1 MRVDRRIL
9 VVVPAR
15 GGSQGV
21 KLKNLEPVGGI
32 PLVARVGQLVRELDW
47 VDRAVVS
54 TDHPEIAKVA
64 VDSGLEAPFQ
74 RPADLSGDQVG
85 DREVLA
91 QALEA
96 TEADDGEHYDV
107 VVMLQPTS
115 PLRRAEH
122 VTASVDKLIG
132 GGFDSV
138 WTVSPTD
145 TKSHPLKQLVLEGD
159 RLDHWDPEGARIV
172 ARQQL
177 RPVHH
182 RNGAAYALTRDCL
195 LGQRSILGKQA
206 SAVVIEEPMLSID
219 TREDF
224 ARVEELLEARGR
236 TAHTGSRALPRRRV
250 IFQPLRGRPLH
261 RLFWK
266 RLRLPR
272 RLVHPLLSAAKVA
285 LNPVQFRLRQKLAAE
300 LESATQAHGVI
311 PPSQGCLRFGAGE
324 LPGADAAVARCAKIF
339 EAARVASPDAAERF
353 NPNKRFLL
361 SILSGAGFCEH
372 PELIRFM
379 VSRPILDT
387 AMAYLGSV
395 PLLAGAA
402 LWWSPRNETARSSQL
417 HHRDNED
424 WSQVKLLLNVFDV
437 TDDHGPFTFL
447 PADVSEGIRDAVGYV
462 TGRVDDGRIGEAGE
476 HALKL
481 VGRAGSGAF
490 VDTARCLHFG
500 SRANRLDR
508 LLLMIQ
514 FLRFH
519 SPTESSFRFQVPPDL
534 PGLDPDPV
542 QRLALGIE

>member
-1 MRVDRRIL
+1 MQEGRRIL

-15 GGSQGV
+15 GGSKGV
-21 KLKNLEPVGGI
+21 KLKNLEPVGGV
-32 PLVARVGQLVRELDW
+32 PLVARVGELVRELDW

-54 TDHPEIAKVA
+54 TDHPEIARVA
-64 VDSGLEAPFQ
+64 ADSGLDDPFQ
-74 RPADLSGDQVG
+74 RPADLSGDEVG

-91 QALEA
+91 HALEA

-145 TKSHPLKQLVLEGD
+145 SKSHPLKQLVLEED

-182 RNGAAYALTRDCL
+182 RNGAAYAITRECL
-195 LGQRSILGKQA
+195 LGQQSILGKRA
-206 SAVVIEEPMLSID
+206 SALVIEEPMLSID

-224 ARVEELLEARGR
+224 ARVEELLAARNG
-236 TAHTGSRALPRRRV
+236 TAAGLPRRRV

-261 RLFWK
+261 RLLWK

-272 RLVHPLLSAAKVA
+272 RLVHSLLSAAKVA
-285 LNPVQFRLRQKLAAE
+285 LNPVQFRLRRQLAEEIGSPSRSLGA
-300 LESATQAHGVI
+300 I
-311 PPSQGCLRFGAGE
+311 PPSQGYLRFAAGK
-324 LPGADAAVARCAKIF
+324 LPGADAAARRCAEIF
-339 EAARVASPDAAERF
+339 EAARAASPDAAERF

-361 SILSGAGFCEH
+361 SILSGAGFCEY

-379 VSRPILDT
+379 VSRPILDAAT
-387 AMAYLGSV
+387 AYLGSV

-417 HHRDNED
+417 YHLDNED
-424 WSQVKLLLNVFDV
+424 WSQVKLLINVFDV

-447 PADVSEGIRDAVGYV
+447 PADVSEEVRDAVGYV
-462 TGRVDDGRIGEAGE
+462 KGRVDDARIGTAGE
-476 HALKL
+476 QALKL

-500 SRANRLDR
+500 SRANRRDR
-508 LLLMIQ
+508 LLLMVQ

-519 SPTESSFRFQVPPDL
+519 SPTESTFRFQVPPDL

>member
-1 MRVDRRIL
+1 MRDDRRIL

-15 GGSQGV
+15 GGSKGV
-21 KLKNLEPVGGI
+21 KLKNLERVGGI

-54 TDHPEIAKVA
+54 TDHPEITKVA
-64 VDSGLEAPFQ
+64 GASGLDAPFQ
-74 RPADLSGDQVG
+74 RPAELSGDEIG

-91 QALEA
+91 HALEA

-132 GGFDSV
+132 EDFDSV

-145 TKSHPLKQLVLEGD
+145 SKSHPLKQLVLEAD
-159 RLDHWDPEGARIV
+159 RLDHWDPEGAGIV

-182 RNGAAYALTRDCL
+182 RNGAAYAITRECL
-195 LGQRSILGKQA
+195 LGQRSILGKRA

-224 ARVEELLEARGR
+224 ARVEELLQARDRSAGP
-236 TAHTGSRALPRRRV
+236 RALPRRRV
-250 IFQPLRGRPLH
+250 IFQPLRGKTLN

-266 RLRLPR
+266 WLQLPR
-272 RLVHPLLSAAKVA
+272 RIVHPVLSAAKVA
-285 LNPVQFRLRQKLAAE
+285 LNPVQFRLRQQLAVE
-300 LESATQAHGVI
+300 TGSATRAHGVI
-311 PPSQGCLRFGAGE
+311 PPSQGYLRFAAGK
-324 LPGADAAVARCAKIF
+324 LPGADAAVERCAKIF
-339 EAARVASPDAAERF
+339 EAARAASPDAAERF

-361 SILSGAGFCEH
+361 SILSGADFCAH
-372 PELIRFM
+372 PELIDFM

-387 AMAYLGSV
+387 ATDYLGSV

-402 LWWSPRNETARSSQL
+402 LWWSPRNETALSSQL
-417 HHRDNED
+417 YHLDNED
-424 WSQVKLLLNVFDV
+424 WSQVKLLINVFDV

-447 PADVSEGIRDAVGYV
+447 PADISDEICDAVGYR
-462 TGRVDDGRIGEAGE
+462 TGRIDDAQVGEAGE
-476 HALKL
+476 HALEL

-508 LLLMIQ
+508 LVLMIQ

-519 SPTESSFRFQVPPDL
+519 SPVESTFRFQIPPDL